1 MKRQILPKSLMI
13 LFICGTMLSCSTK
26 NPDPSVVHSLKYRS
40 CLKEGYE
47 KVSLFYHANIIPGM
61 AVAVSI
67 DNKIVWADGFGYS
80 NFELKTKTSPTHKFR
95 IGQVS
100 EMITALTA
108 AKLYEEG
115 KLPLDQAVSE
125 MIPEI
130 RKNPANYT
138 MRQLGTHTAGI
149 RPENIP
155 AGKEDGTTL
164 EKFIP
169 QFIDDELIY
178 APGTNVAHTELG
190 FDLMGYLIEKTSK
203 KSFTKVVSEVLTDT
217 LKLKGTTPD
226 SPYRIIDNKSNHY
239 DYDFIAQPM
248 VASPIDLRG
257 KEASAGYLSSVLDLV
272 KMGNLLLY
280 PGFLKQETID
290 LMTVPY
296 KIGEQSSNYSFGMIA
311 SKDYLNRTFYGQR
324 GSVTGGSAALLIY
337 PEDKMVVAIASNVG
351 SNSWELP
358 IFEIAE
364 VFVKKLHPELFKEEK
379 KDESPSEQPQSNEAK

>member
-1 MKRQILPKSLMI
+1 MRLQILPKSLMI
-13 LFICGTMLSCSTK
+13 LFICGTLLSCSRK

-47 KVSLFYHANIIPGM
+47 KVGLFYHANIVPGL

-80 NFELKTKTSPTHKFR
+80 NFELKTRVSPTHKFR
-95 IGQVS
+95 IGQLS

-115 KLPLDQAVSE
+115 KLPLDKPVSE
-125 MIPEI
+125 IIPQI
-130 RKNPANYT
+130 SKNPLNYT
-138 MRQLGTHTAGI
+138 VRQLGTHTSGI

-155 AGKEDGTTL
+155 AGKGDGTTP

-169 QFIDDELIY
+169 QFIDDELVY
-178 APGTNVAHTELG
+178 APGTNFMHTELG
-190 FDLMGYLIEKTSK
+190 FDLMGYLIEKAAQK
-203 KSFTKVVSEVLTDT
+203 PFAKVVSKTLTDT
-217 LKLKGTTPD
+217 LKLTGTTPD

-239 DYDFIAQPM
+239 DYDFVAQPM
-248 VASPIDLRG
+248 VASQIDLRG

-296 KIGEQSSNYSFGMIA
+296 KIGEQSTNYSFGMIA
-311 SKDYLNRTFYGQR
+311 SKDYLNRTFYAQR

-337 PEDKMVVAIASNVG
+337 PEDKMVIAIASNVG
-351 SNSWELP
+351 SNTWELP
-358 IFEIAE
+358 VFEIAE
-364 VFVKKLHPELFKEEK
+364 VFVKKLHPELFKKEENQ
-379 KDESPSEQPQSNEAK
+379 DASNEQPQN

>member
-1 MKRQILPKSLMI
+1 MRLQILPKSLMI
-13 LFICGTMLSCSTK
+13 LFICGTLLSCSRK

-47 KVSLFYHANIIPGM
+47 KVGLFYHANIVPGL

-80 NFELKTKTSPTHKFR
+80 NFELKTKVSPTHKFR
-95 IGQVS
+95 IGQLS

-115 KLPLDQAVSE
+115 KLPLDKPVSE
-125 MIPEI
+125 IIPQI
-130 RKNPANYT
+130 SKNPLNYT
-138 MRQLGTHTAGI
+138 IRQLGTHTAGI
-149 RPENIP
+149 RPENTQ
-155 AGKEDGTTL
+155 AGKGDGTTL

-169 QFIDDELIY
+169 QFIDDELVY
-178 APGTNVAHTELG
+178 APGTNFAHTELG
-190 FDLMGYLIEKTSK
+190 FDLMGYLIEKAAQK
-203 KSFTKVVSEVLTDT
+203 PFVKAVSEILTDT
-217 LKLKGTTPD
+217 LKLTDTTPD

-248 VASPIDLRG
+248 VASQIDLRG
-257 KEASAGYLSSVLDLV
+257 KEASAGYLSSVLDLI

-296 KIGEQSSNYSFGMIA
+296 KMGEQSSNYSFGMFT

-324 GSVTGGSAALLIY
+324 GSVQGGSAALLIY
-337 PEDKMVVAIASNVG
+337 PEDKLVVAIASNVG

-358 IFEIAE
+358 VFEIAE
-364 VFVKKLHPELFKEEK
+364 VFVKKLHPELFKKEENQ
-379 KDESPSEQPQSNEAK
+379 DASNEQPQN

>member
-1 MKRQILPKSLMI
+1 MRLQILPKSLMI
-13 LFICGTMLSCSTK
+13 LFICGTLLSCSRK

-47 KVSLFYHANIIPGM
+47 KVGLFYHANIVPGL

-80 NFELKTKTSPTHKFR
+80 NFELKTKVSPTHKFR
-95 IGQVS
+95 IGQLS

-108 AKLYEEG
+108 AKLHEEG
-115 KLPLDQAVSE
+115 KLPLDKPVSE
-125 MIPEI
+125 IIPQI
-130 RKNPANYT
+130 SKNPLNYT
-138 MRQLGTHTAGI
+138 IRQLGTHTAGI
-149 RPENIP
+149 RPENTQ
-155 AGKEDGTTL
+155 AGKGDGTTL

-169 QFIDDELIY
+169 QFIDDELVY
-178 APGTNVAHTELG
+178 APGTNFAHTELG
-190 FDLMGYLIEKTSK
+190 FDLMGYLIEKAAQK
-203 KSFTKVVSEVLTDT
+203 PFVKAVSEILTDT
-217 LKLKGTTPD
+217 LKLTGTTPD

-248 VASPIDLRG
+248 VASQIDLRG
-257 KEASAGYLSSVLDLV
+257 KEASAGYLSSVLDLI

-296 KIGEQSSNYSFGMIA
+296 KMGEQSSNYSFGMFT

-324 GSVTGGSAALLIY
+324 GSVQGGSAALLIY
-337 PEDKMVVAIASNVG
+337 PEDKLVVAIASNVG

-358 IFEIAE
+358 VFEIAE
-364 VFVKKLHPELFKEEK
+364 VFVKKLHPELFKKEENQ
-379 KDESPSEQPQSNEAK
+379 DASNEQPQN

>member
-1 MKRQILPKSLMI
+1 MRLQILPKSLMI
-13 LFICGTMLSCSTK
+13 LFICGTLLSCSRK

-47 KVSLFYHANIIPGM
+47 KVGLFYHANIVPGL

-80 NFELKTKTSPTHKFR
+80 NFELKTRVSPTHKFR
-95 IGQVS
+95 IGQLS

-115 KLPLDQAVSE
+115 KLPLDKPVSE
-125 MIPEI
+125 IIPQI
-130 RKNPANYT
+130 SKNPLNYT
-138 MRQLGTHTAGI
+138 VRQLGTHTSGI

-155 AGKEDGTTL
+155 AGKGDGTTL

-178 APGTNVAHTELG
+178 TPGTNFMHTELG
-190 FDLMGYLIEKTSK
+190 FDLMGYLIEKAAQKPFAKAVSK
-203 KSFTKVVSEVLTDT
+203 TLTDT
-217 LKLKGTTPD
+217 LKLTGTTPD

-239 DYDFIAQPM
+239 DYDFVAQPM
-248 VASPIDLRG
+248 VASQIDLRG

-296 KIGEQSSNYSFGMIA
+296 KIGEQSTNYSFGMIA
-311 SKDYLNRTFYGQR
+311 SKDYLNRTFYAQR
-324 GSVTGGSAALLIY
+324 GSVTGGSAALLVY
-337 PEDKMVVAIASNVG
+337 PEDKMVIAIASNVG
-351 SNSWELP
+351 SNTWELP
-358 IFEIAE
+358 VFEIAE
-364 VFVKKLHPELFKEEK
+364 VFVKKLHPELFKKEEN
-379 KDESPSEQPQSNEAK
+379 KDATNEQPQN